1 MSYKVKR
8 YNHYR
13 PTTEQKIIEVILKG
27 LWWLVSAPF
36 KLIFRKRNPGQM
48 QTHENVSL
56 DRQYA
61 ANKWREIEE
70 LLALGHPSNYQRA
83 VLEADKLLDHLL
95 KGHRAPGLT
104 MGDRL
109 KASQNK
115 FSKEGYNAAWQG
127 HKVRNEL
134 VHSSDY
140 PVTDFIA
147 RNAINNYQKAIG
159 ELI

>member
-1 MSYKVKR
+1 MKG
-8 YNHYR
+8 
-13 PTTEQKIIEVILKG
+13 ILKG
-27 LWWLVSAPF
+27 LWWLISWPF
-36 KLIFRKRNPGQM
+36 KLIFKKRNPGTQ

-56 DRQYA
+56 DRQYTDH
-61 ANKWREIEE
+61 KWQEIEQ
-70 LLALGHPSNYQRA
+70 LMQLGQPSNFQRA
-83 VLEADKLLDHLL
+83 ILEADKLLDHLL

-115 FSKEGYNAAWQG
+115 FSKEGYNAAWQA
-127 HKVRNEL
+127 HKVRNEI
-134 VHSSDY
+134 VHNTDY

-147 RNAINNYQKAIG
+147 RNAIINFKKAID